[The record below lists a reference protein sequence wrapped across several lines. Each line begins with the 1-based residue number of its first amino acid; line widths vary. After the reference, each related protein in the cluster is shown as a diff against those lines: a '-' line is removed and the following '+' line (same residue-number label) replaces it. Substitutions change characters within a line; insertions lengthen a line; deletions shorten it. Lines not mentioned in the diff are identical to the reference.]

1 MPAMADTQAPLAR
14 RALLR
19 AAAVLPFASLAGCVV
34 APYGSYH
41 RPSST
46 LAGAQ
51 LGKAW
56 CQGQSGPETRLHAE
70 LQGVRL
76 SIRTERQPRGSPPGV
91 LLFAELTLPPGQLMH
106 WQGEPQ
112 VLVDGRPLAVAPQ
125 VSARR
130 SQDLGAGQWIDVVAL
145 RPGTASV
152 DAQAPYGT
160 LQVRPAAVAGQPQR
174 VLVEGL
180 ALEHAGAR
188 WVLPAT
194 ALARPASRKLPDLY
208 RSEAEQAAVLARAQ
222 ACRRD
227 TPQQACDNILEFS
240 SDSHRGQDA
249 GLRWRGRWYRV
260 ERSGGPGRFEGE
272 MVLQPLRAGRLRVVD
287 AGWQV
292 RPEEGGA
299 AQPLRAARAW
309 LSFEDRLDAG
319 QIVPAAGVETR
330 IHVQAL
336 LPEDVPTFEFLL
348 PAFTTGGRRV
358 QPPPIRFERRRFDG
372 GLEPFNC

>member
-1 MPAMADTQAPLAR
+1 MADTQTPVAR

-19 AAAVLPFASLAGCVV
+19 AAAVLPLASLGGCVV
-34 APYGSYH
+34 APYGTYH

-56 CQGQSGPETRLHAE
+56 CQGQAGPETRLQAD

-76 SIRTERQPRGSPPGV
+76 SVRTERQPRGSPPGV
-91 LLFAELTLPPGQLMH
+91 LLFAELTLPPGQLLH
-106 WQGEPQ
+106 WQGAPR
-112 VLVDGRPLAVAPQ
+112 VLVEGRPLAVTPQ

-130 SQDLGAGQWIDVVAL
+130 SQDLGADQWVDVVAL

-160 LQVRPAAVAGQPQR
+160 LHVRPVTVAGQPQR
-174 VLVEGL
+174 VVVEGL
-180 ALEHAGAR
+180 ALEHAGSR

-194 ALARPASRKLPDLY
+194 ALARPASRTLPGTY
-208 RSEAEQAAVLARAQ
+208 RSEAEQASVLARAD

-227 TPQQACDNILEFS
+227 TPQLACDNIVEFS

-249 GLRWRGRWYRV
+249 VLRWHGRWYGV
-260 ERSGGPGRFEGE
+260 ERSGRPRRFEGE
-272 MVLQPLRAGRLRVVD
+272 MVLQPLRTGRLRVVD

-292 RPEEGGA
+292 RPEEGGP

-309 LSFEDRLDAG
+309 LSFDDRLDAG

-330 IHVQAL
+330 IQVEAL

-348 PAFTTGGRRV
+348 PPFATGGRRV